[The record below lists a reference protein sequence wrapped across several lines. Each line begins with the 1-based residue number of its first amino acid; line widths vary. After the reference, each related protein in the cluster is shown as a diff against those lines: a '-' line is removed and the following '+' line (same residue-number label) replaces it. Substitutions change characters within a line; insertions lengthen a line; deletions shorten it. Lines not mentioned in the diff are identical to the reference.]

1 LKKIVMMFSVMV
13 LVVLTACGGSESASG
28 ENGEEKKLDKIV
40 FADAGWDS
48 IRVHNAIAS
57 NVFEHGYGYETS
69 VTNGSSAAT
78 LTGLREGDINVYM
91 EVWTDNMKKVYGEAI
106 DSGDIKKLS
115 TNFDDN
121 KQGLWVPTYVIEG
134 DEERGIEPMA
144 PDLKT
149 MKDLE
154 KYKGVFQDPE
164 DPSKGRIV
172 GAPSGWLLSEYLDTK
187 VDTYGLRE
195 EYNYFRPGSDSA
207 IITSLAAAY
216 EDGKPWVGYYWS
228 PSWVTSMYDLTL
240 LEEPEFEEDVWE
252 KNKGTEFPPNDVV
265 VAVHKDFPNK
275 APELTKFLEQ
285 YKTSS
290 ALTGETLVYMKENE
304 ATAEEAAVW
313 WMNKHEDLWT
323 KWLPEDVAKKVK
335 EGIK

>member
-1 LKKIVMMFSVMV
+1 MKKILTVFSVMV
-13 LVVLTACGGSESASG
+13 LMLLTACGGNESEAS
-28 ENGEEKKLDKIV
+28 GEEKKLDEIV

-48 IRVHNAIAS
+48 IRVHNAIAA
-57 NVFEHGYGYETS
+57 NVFEHGFGYETS
-69 VTNGSSAAT
+69 ITNGSSAAT
-78 LTGLREGDINVYM
+78 LTGLREGDIHVYM
-91 EVWTDNMKKVYGEAI
+91 EVWTDNMAKVYKEATE
-106 DSGDIKKLS
+106 SGDIKKLS

-121 KQGLWVPTYVIEG
+121 NQGLWVPTYVIEG

-154 KYKGVFQDPE
+154 KYKDVFQDPE
-164 DPSKGRIV
+164 DPGKGRII

-216 EDGKPWVGYYWS
+216 EDGEPWVGYYWS

-240 LEEPEFEEDVWE
+240 LEEPEFNRETWD

-265 VAVHKDFPNK
+265 VAVHKDFPEQ
-275 APELTKFLEQ
+275 APKVTKFLEQ
-285 YKTSS
+285 YETSS
-290 ALTGETLVYMKENE
+290 SLTGETLVYMKEND

-313 WMNKHEDLWT
+313 WMKKHEDIWT
-323 KWLPEDVAKKVK
+323 KWLSEDVAKKVI
-335 EGIK
+335 EGIQ